1 MHSEAWEVRKY
12 LESRGG
18 RLHMEE
24 QDLVALAEAR
34 GTPLF
39 VYSERRLA
47 ANAQRVRE
55 AFAAHHPRTAVCY
68 ASKAL
73 SSLKVLRLFK
83 ECGLK
88 VEVNSGGELFRAKL
102 SGFPSDAIV
111 FNGVAKSLVEIR
123 EALSPPVLAINVDSL
138 FELGR
143 IAEAASAMNVEAQ
156 IALRVVP
163 GVDSPTSPG
172 NQTGSDATKF
182 GIRVDEL
189 ADALTTVRSNP
200 RRLRLVGLHCHIGS
214 QIRDVQAFVSA
225 ARRVAELFKRIRQEF
240 GSLGHLNIGGGFPL
254 PYLREANDWQGG
266 IFSPTIDCEDV
277 ARAVLPLL
285 AAELGTEVEIL
296 LEPGRRLVGD
306 CAVLLSRIENV
317 KDRPG
322 GRCLVL
328 DAGYNTL
335 VESYTYK
342 WYYHALSASKLDE
355 AEAPF
360 RLVGPLCDNGD
371 AFHDIEGEQTAARLR
386 SDPAFAD
393 RGDRLDPLLVRM
405 PPKRQLAASTG
416 PGDIVAFL
424 DVGAYTLD
432 QLTPNNG
439 RPRPEVGFLRADGS
453 YELLRRRD
461 SYLDLLHNEV
471 A

>member
-1 MHSEAWEVRKY
+1 MRSHPWEVGGY
-12 LESRGG
+12 LEALGG

-24 QDLVALAEAR
+24 HDLVALAEAR

-47 ANAQRVRE
+47 ANARRVRE
-55 AFAAHHPRTAVCY
+55 AFAAHHPNTVVCY

-73 SSLKVLRLFK
+73 SSLKVLRLFHD
-83 ECGLK
+83 CGLK
-88 VEVNSGGELFRAKL
+88 VEVNSGGELFRARL
-102 SGFPSDAIV
+102 AGFPPDAIV
-111 FNGVAKSLVEIR
+111 FNGVGKSVIEIR
-123 EALSPPVLAINVDSL
+123 EALSPPVLAINADSL

-143 IAEAASAMNVEAQ
+143 IAETASAMNLEAK

-163 GVDSPTSPG
+163 GIDSPTSPG

-182 GIRVDEL
+182 GIRANEL
-189 ADALTTVRSNP
+189 TDALTIVRSS
-200 RRLRLVGLHCHIGS
+200 RTLRLVGLHCHIGS
-214 QIRDVQAFVSA
+214 QIPSAEAFLSA
-225 ARRVAELFKRIRQEF
+225 ARRVAELYKAIRQEF
-240 GSLGHLNIGGGFPL
+240 GSLEHLNIGGGFPL
-254 PYLREANDWQGG
+254 PYLREANQWQGG

-285 AAELGTEVEIL
+285 AGELGTGVEIL

-317 KDRPG
+317 KDRRG

-342 WYYHALSASKLDE
+342 WYYHALLASKLDE

-371 AFHDIEGEQTAARLR
+371 AFHDVEGEQIAARLR
-386 SDPAFAD
+386 SDLAFAD
-393 RGDRLDPLLVRM
+393 RGDLIDALLVRM
-405 PPKRQLAASTG
+405 PPTRHLAASAG

-471 A
+471 T

>member
-1 MHSEAWEVRKY
+1 MHSDSWEVSGY
-12 LESRGG
+12 LEARGG
-18 RLHMEE
+18 RLHMED

-47 ANAQRVRE
+47 ANARRVRE
-55 AFAAHHPRTAVCY
+55 AFAAHHPRTVVCY

-73 SSLKVLRLFK
+73 SSLKVLRLFND
-83 ECGLK
+83 CGLK
-88 VEVNSGGELFRAKL
+88 VEVNSGGELFRARL
-102 SGFPSDAIV
+102 SGFPPSAIV
-111 FNGVAKSLVEIR
+111 FNGVGKSVLEIR
-123 EALSPPVLAINVDSL
+123 EALSPPILSINVDSL

-143 IAEAASAMNVEAQ
+143 IAETASAMNVTAQ

-163 GVDSPTSPG
+163 GIDSPTAPG
-172 NQTGSDATKF
+172 NRTGSDATKF
-182 GIRVDEL
+182 GIRANEL

-200 RRLRLVGLHCHIGS
+200 RTLRLVGLHCHIGS
-214 QIRDVQAFVSA
+214 QIPDIEAFVSA
-225 ARRVAELFKRIRQEF
+225 AHRVAELYRPIRQEF
-240 GSLGHLNIGGGFPL
+240 GSLAHLNIGGGFPL
-254 PYLREANDWQGG
+254 TYLREANDWQDG

-285 AAELGTEVEIL
+285 AAELGTDIEIL
-296 LEPGRRLVGD
+296 TEPGRRLVGD

-342 WYYHALSASKLDE
+342 WYYHALSASKLGE

-371 AFHDIEGEQTAARLR
+371 AFHDIDGEQSAARLR
-386 SDPAFAD
+386 SDPTFAD
-393 RGDRLDPLLVRM
+393 RGDLLDALLVRM
-405 PPKRQLAASTG
+405 PPTRHLAASAG

-439 RPRPEVGFLRADGS
+439 RLRPEVGFLRADGS